1 MHLISWET
9 LAGDTD
15 QIKIRLQR
23 DTFVSD
29 YAILSHRWGN
39 PEDEVS
45 YEDILAGGYE
55 HKKGYAKLVG
65 CCKQARRD
73 GLRHVWIDTCCINK
87 SSSAELS
94 EAIASMFAYYERAKV
109 CYAFLDDVRAPTH
122 VIFFDA
128 SWSFLGHKTDKR
140 LTATIERVTGV
151 DSIVLNMPATI
162 KVMSIAK
169 KMSWAARRETT
180 RPEDMAYSLM
190 GIFGVYMPPLYGEG
204 THAFIRL
211 QEAIMKTS
219 NDQTI
224 FAWTSP
230 PAASLGHGLE
240 HTSTMLALSPSQFED
255 SSDFKPLSLGE
266 YNKSLAA
273 GGCKLDFATTNAG
286 LSIRLPIF
294 KIQAAEGLYAAFL
307 ACTDNRIRVP
317 SAIFLRASADTPPG
331 HFWRTNSN
339 NGPIERG
346 DQWWFSLSGRHEL
359 AAQDIYVLPRF
370 TSVSEQNIEP
380 TWGKVDMGQIK
391 GTILQRFNLPSQL
404 APTRVLDHLHHVPD
418 PGIDQLKTLR
428 QVRQSV
434 DTQQVNRLI
443 DLADFRLRFSIA
455 TLPSRM
461 ASFHGREDVL
471 HGLMDIFFPT
481 KRNATR
487 CPVICTLSGLEGIG
501 KTQTAV
507 EFSHHCVENHVFGTV
522 LWVQAD
528 SYESLMRGFLNI
540 ALKFDL
546 AQVQSSDD
554 GIIKAVKLWL
564 SDLDQHRG
572 LLGGMA
578 HSAKWLLVFD
588 NADDYS
594 LVMPFLPL
602 NGPGCVL
609 LTTRHS
615 RLWFTTGAED
625 IALKPFTI
633 QESSDMLKKR
643 TKMDGDFRV
652 ISNHLGGLP
661 LALERAADRIVRREL
676 SVKELTQSFDQTND
690 RPPHPGHQYTL
701 SVVWERMSSGISS
714 SSLTALQIISSLA
727 SGFTRDS
734 VLVLSQSFPLQG
746 FPRRESDLIQCLQ
759 ERHRKAA
766 ITRSAIRHKL
776 QAHMHFQQVV
786 KGRRKPDER
795 REAPAAALI
804 SSFWAKKTG
813 FQDGI
818 FEASKGDRSLINAS
832 RYLKHQA
839 TTPQRKRP
847 ELTLTDTLYLS

>member
-9 LAGDTD
+9 PAGDTD

-29 YAILSHRWGN
+29 YAILSHRWGK

-45 YEDILAGGYE
+45 YEDMLAGGYE

-109 CYAFLDDVRAPTH
+109 CYAFLDDVPRESNSRDKVASSSFSQSAWFTRGWTLQELIAPTH
-122 VIFFDA
+122 VKFFDA
-128 SWSFLGHKTDKR
+128 SWSFLGHKTDKW
-140 LTATIERVTGV
+140 LTPTIESVTGV
-151 DSIVLNMPATI
+151 DSVVLNIPATI

-230 PAASLGHGLE
+230 PAPSLGHGLE
-240 HTSTMLALSPSQFED
+240 HTSTMLALSPSQFQD
-255 SSDFKPLSLGE
+255 SSHFKPLSLGE

-273 GGCKLDFATTNAG
+273 GGCKLDYATTNVG

-307 ACTDNRIRVP
+307 ACTENRNRVP

-346 DQWWFSLSGRHEL
+346 DQWWFSLSGRHDL
-359 AAQDIYVLPRF
+359 ATQDIYVLPRF
-370 TSVSEQNIEP
+370 TSASEQNIEP
-380 TWGKVDMGQIK
+380 AWGKVDMGQIK

-418 PGIDQLKTLR
+418 PGIDELKTLH

-434 DTQQVNRLI
+434 DTQQVDSLI
-443 DLADFRLRFSIA
+443 DLADLRLRFSIA

-461 ASFHGREDVL
+461 TSFYGREDVL
-471 HGLMDIFFPT
+471 QELMDIFFPS
-481 KRNATR
+481 KRNVTR
-487 CPVICTLSGLEGIG
+487 CPIICTLSGLEGIG

-522 LWVQAD
+522 LWIQAD
-528 SYESLMRGFLNI
+528 SYESLMRGFSNI
-540 ALKFDL
+540 ASEFGLDQL
-546 AQVQSSDD
+546 QSSDD
-554 GIIKAVKLWL
+554 EIITAVKLWL

-588 NADDYS
+588 NANDDS
-594 LVMPFLPL
+594 LFMPFLPL

-609 LTTRHS
+609 LTTRRSH
-615 RLWFTTGAED
+615 LWFPTGAED
-625 IALKPFTI
+625 ISLKPFTI

-652 ISNHLGGLP
+652 ISNHIGGLP
-661 LALERAADRIVRREL
+661 LALERVADRIVRREL
-676 SVKELTQSFDQTND
+676 SVDELTQSFNQTND
-690 RPPHPGHQYTL
+690 RPPHPGYQGTL
-701 SVVWERMSSGISS
+701 SVVWESISGGISS
-714 SSLTALQIISSLA
+714 SSLTVSQVISFLV
-727 SGFTRDS
+727 SGLTRDS
-734 VLVLSQSFPLQG
+734 AGNEYNPNT
-746 FPRRESDLIQCLQ
+746 REEFKPHVVYL
-759 ERHRKAA
+759 KAYE
-766 ITRSAIRHKL
+766 
-776 QAHMHFQQVV
+776 
-786 KGRRKPDER
+786 DEMKDP
-795 REAPAAALI
+795 E
-804 SSFWAKKTG
+804 
-813 FQDGI
+813 DGI
-818 FEASKGDRSLINAS
+818 CTKTEFS
-832 RYLKHQA
+832 RLLKEVGV
-839 TTPQRKRP
+839 QRRAF
-847 ELTLTDTLYLS
+847 TADSSRTSV